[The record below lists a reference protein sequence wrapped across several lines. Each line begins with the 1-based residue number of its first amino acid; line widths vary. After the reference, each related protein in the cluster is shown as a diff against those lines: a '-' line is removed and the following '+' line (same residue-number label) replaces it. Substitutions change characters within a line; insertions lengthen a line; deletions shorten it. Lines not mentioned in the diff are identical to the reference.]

1 MAQNSKQAEAVDDG
15 DFLPDM
21 PVAHS
26 QEETQET
33 DAPEA
38 DEPTDTLAI
47 GLEQLEAQALDGSE
61 VARQIEEL
69 TTVVLSSAEV
79 STRSAEVAANI
90 SHEMRG
96 VMKTVTDLTSK
107 NILHSRVILI
117 GLLSFLIIAVGTFF
131 AISTRLQQNIRQL
144 DSLSL
149 AVGKRVV
156 ELDATLATFGDAT
169 RGLGDTTEKLD
180 SMEERQI
187 KLDEKFQEKMDALDK
202 VFVKMPDQIAGQVN
216 GLTDKNL
223 DVKLKDLQK
232 NIQALDAKVQAMANK
247 PAPAAPPAVNNQ
259 KEVIA
264 EIQKLKKDLEAANAA
279 ALKAAAKEREREKA
293 LDKPLTL
300 PKALPAAKPADN
312 KAAAEAKAAEA
323 KAIAEAKAAAEAK
336 AQAEVKAANEA
347 RAAAEAKAAAEAR
360 ARAAAEA
367 KAAEAARAA
376 AQPPALPPRAAPKE
390 DRVIF
395 PRPGSEN

>member
-1 MAQNSKQAEAVDDG
+1 MAQDSTKAEAAADDS

-21 PVAHS
+21 PVES
-26 QEETQET
+26 EE
-33 DAPEA
+33 DASA
-38 DEPTDTLAI
+38 GTLAI
-47 GLEQLEAQALDGSE
+47 GLEVLEAQALDGTE
-61 VARQIEEL
+61 GVRQIEEL
-69 TTVVLSSAEV
+69 TGVVLSSAEV
-79 STRSAEVAANI
+79 STRSAEVAANV
-90 SHEMRG
+90 SHEMRA
-96 VMKTVTDLTSK
+96 VMKTVNEMSSK
-107 NILHSRVILI
+107 NILHSRIILI
-117 GLLSFLIIAVGTFF
+117 GLLSFLVIAVGTFF

-223 DVKLKDLQK
+223 DAKLKDLQK
-232 NIQALDAKVQAMANK
+232 NIQALDAKVQALASK
-247 PAPAAPPAVNNQ
+247 PAPPPAQPVVNNQ

-279 ALKAAAKEREREKA
+279 ATVAAVKAAVKEREREKP
-293 LDKPLTL
+293 LDKPLIMPAPPAPA
-300 PKALPAAKPADN
+300 PKPPVIN
-312 KAAAEAKAAEA
+312 KA
-323 KAIAEAKAAAEAK
+323 
-336 AQAEVKAANEA
+336 
-347 RAAAEAKAAAEAR
+347 
-360 ARAAAEA
+360 
-367 KAAEAARAA
+367 
-376 AQPPALPPRAAPKE
+376 
-390 DRVIF
+390 
-395 PRPGSEN
+395 

>member
-1 MAQNSKQAEAVDDG
+1 MAQDSKKAEAVADDG

-21 PVAHS
+21 PVDPVYENPS
-26 QEETQET
+26 
-33 DAPEA
+33 DP
-38 DEPTDTLAI
+38 LAI
-47 GLEQLEAQALDGSE
+47 GLESLNEQALDGGE

-69 TTVVLSSAEV
+69 TGVVLSSAEV

-90 SHEMRG
+90 SHEMRQ
-96 VMKTVTDLTSK
+96 VMKTVNEMSSK
-107 NILHSRVILI
+107 NILHSRIILI
-117 GLLSFLIIAVGTFF
+117 GLLSFLVIAVGTFF

-223 DVKLKDLQK
+223 DAKLKDLQK
-232 NIQALDAKVQAMANK
+232 NIQALDAKVQALASK
-247 PAPAAPPAVNNQ
+247 PAPPQAAPVVNNQ

-264 EIQKLKKDLEAANAA
+264 EIQKLKKDLEAANSAA
-279 ALKAAAKEREREKA
+279 TTAAIKAAAKEREREKP
-293 LDKPLTL
+293 LDKPLIM
-300 PKALPAAKPADN
+300 PSPAPAPKPAPVVNRAAEAKAAADL
-312 KAAAEAKAAEA
+312 KAAAEAKAAAAEA
-323 KAIAEAKAAAEAK
+323 RAAAAEAKAAAES
-336 AQAEVKAANEA
+336 KAA
-347 RAAAEAKAAAEAR
+347 AAAEAR

-367 KAAEAARAA
+367 KAAAEARAA
-376 AQPPALPPRAAPKE
+376 SQAPALPPRAAPKE

-395 PRPGSEN
+395 PRPASDN

>member
-1 MAQNSKQAEAVDDG
+1 
-15 DFLPDM
+15 
-21 PVAHS
+21 
-26 QEETQET
+26 
-33 DAPEA
+33 
-38 DEPTDTLAI
+38 
-47 GLEQLEAQALDGSE
+47 LDGSQ

-69 TTVVLSSAEV
+69 TSVVLSSAEV

-187 KLDEKFQEKMDALDK
+187 KLDEKFQEKMEALDK

-247 PAPAAPPAVNNQ
+247 PAPAATPVVNNQ

-264 EIQKLKKDLEAANAA
+264 EIQKLKRDLEAANAAATAA

-293 LDKPLTL
+293 LDKPLAL
-300 PKALPAAKPADN
+300 PKPAPAAKPADS

-323 KAIAEAKAAAEAK
+323 KAIADAKAAAEAK
-336 AQAEVKAANEA
+336 AQAEIKAANEA

-360 ARAAAEA
+360 TRAAAEA
-367 KAAEAARAA
+367 KAAEAVRAA
-376 AQPPALPPRAAPKE
+376 AQPPAQPPRAAPKE

-395 PRPGSEN
+395 PRPGTEN

>member
-1 MAQNSKQAEAVDDG
+1 MAQDSKKAEAVADDG

-21 PVAHS
+21 PV
-26 QEETQET
+26 ETEH
-33 DAPEA
+33 ENSS
-38 DEPTDTLAI
+38 DTLAI
-47 GLEQLEAQALDGSE
+47 ELENVEEQALDGGE

-69 TTVVLSSAEV
+69 TGVVLSSAEV

-90 SHEMRG
+90 SHEMRS
-96 VMKTVTDLTSK
+96 VMKTVNEMSSK
-107 NILHSRVILI
+107 NILHSRIILI
-117 GLLSFLIIAVGTFF
+117 GLLSFLVIAVGTFF

-156 ELDATLATFGDAT
+156 ELDATLATFVDAT

-187 KLDEKFQEKMDALDK
+187 KLDEKFQAKMDALDT

-223 DVKLKDLQK
+223 DAKLKDLQK
-232 NIQALDAKVQAMANK
+232 NIQALDAKVQSLASK
-247 PAPAAPPAVNNQ
+247 PAPPAAPVVNNQ

-264 EIQKLKKDLEAANAA
+264 EIQKLKKDLQAANAA
-279 ALKAAAKEREREKA
+279 ATASAIKAAAKEREREKP
-293 LDKPLTL
+293 LDKPLIMPT
-300 PKALPAAKPADN
+300 PAPAPKPAPVVN
-312 KAAAEAKAAEA
+312 RAAEAKAAAELRAAAEAKAAAAEA
-323 KAIAEAKAAAEAK
+323 RAAAAEAKAAAES
-336 AQAEVKAANEA
+336 KAA
-347 RAAAEAKAAAEAR
+347 AAAEAR

-367 KAAEAARAA
+367 KAAAEARAA
-376 AQPPALPPRAAPKE
+376 SQAPALPPRAAPKE

-395 PRPGSEN
+395 PRPASDD

>member
-1 MAQNSKQAEAVDDG
+1 MAQDSKQADATDDG

-21 PVAHS
+21 PVHT
-26 QEETQET
+26 EEEST
-33 DAPEA
+33 AEA
-38 DEPTDTLAI
+38 LAI
-47 GLEQLEAQALDGSE
+47 GLDELDAQSLDSSE

-69 TTVVLSSAEV
+69 TGVVLSSAEV

-96 VMKTVTDLTSK
+96 VMKTVSDLTAK
-107 NILHSRVILI
+107 NILHSRIILV

-187 KLDEKFQEKMDALDK
+187 KLDDKFQAKMEDLNK
-202 VFVKMPDQIAGQVN
+202 LFVKLPDQIAGQVN
-216 GLTDKNL
+216 GQSEKSL
-223 DVKLKDLQK
+223 DAKLKDLQK
-232 NIQALDAKVQAMANK
+232 SIQALDAKVQALSNK
-247 PAPAAPPAVNNQ
+247 PAPAAPAPVVNNQ

-279 ALKAAAKEREREKA
+279 ATAAALKAAAKEREREKP
-293 LDKPLTL
+293 LDKPLVM
-300 PKALPAAKPADN
+300 PKPAPEVKPVD
-312 KAAAEAKAAEA
+312 KKAAEAKAAAAAEAKAAEA
-323 KAIAEAKAAAEAK
+323 
-336 AQAEVKAANEA
+336 
-347 RAAAEAKAAAEAR
+347 RAAKPNR
-360 ARAAAEA
+360 L
-367 KAAEAARAA
+367 K
-376 AQPPALPPRAAPKE
+376 
-390 DRVIF
+390 
-395 PRPGSEN
+395 PG

>member
-1 MAQNSKQAEAVDDG
+1 MAQDSKQADATDDG

-21 PVAHS
+21 PVHT
-26 QEETQET
+26 EEEST
-33 DAPEA
+33 AEA
-38 DEPTDTLAI
+38 LAI
-47 GLEQLEAQALDGSE
+47 GLDELDGQSLDSSE

-69 TTVVLSSAEV
+69 TGVVLSSAEV

-96 VMKTVTDLTSK
+96 VMKTVSDLTAK
-107 NILHSRVILI
+107 NILHSRIILV

-187 KLDEKFQEKMDALDK
+187 KLDDKFQAKMEDLNK
-202 VFVKMPDQIAGQVN
+202 LFVKLPDQIAGQVN
-216 GLTDKNL
+216 GQSEKSL
-223 DVKLKDLQK
+223 DAKLKDLQK
-232 NIQALDAKVQAMANK
+232 SIQALEAKVQALSNK
-247 PAPAAPPAVNNQ
+247 PAPAPAPVVNNQ

-279 ALKAAAKEREREKA
+279 ATAAALKAAAKEREREKP
-293 LDKPLTL
+293 LDRPLVM
-300 PKALPAAKPADN
+300 PKPAPEVKPVD
-312 KAAAEAKAAEA
+312 KKAAEAKAAEA
-323 KAIAEAKAAAEAK
+323 KAAEARAAEAK
-336 AQAEVKAANEA
+336 ATEARLAAEA
-347 RAAAEAKAAAEAR
+347 RAAAEAKARLAAEAR
-360 ARAAAEA
+360 AAAAEA
-367 KAAEAARAA
+367 AKAA

-395 PRPGSEN
+395 PRPSSDN

>member
-1 MAQNSKQAEAVDDG
+1 MAQDSPQAEAAEES
-15 DFLPDM
+15 DFLPAM
-21 PVAHS
+21 PVAVS
-26 QEETQET
+26 E
-33 DAPEA
+33 DAAAASAQGGSDNE
-38 DEPTDTLAI
+38 TLAL

-69 TTVVLSSAEV
+69 TSVVLSSAEV

-96 VMKTVTDLTSK
+96 VMKTVTELTSK
-107 NILHSRVILI
+107 NILHSRILLI

-187 KLDEKFQEKMDALDK
+187 KLDEKFQQKMEALDK
-202 VFVKMPDQIAGQVN
+202 VFLKMPDQIAGQVN

-223 DVKLKDLQK
+223 DAKLKDLQK
-232 NIQALDAKVQAMANK
+232 NIQALDTKVQAMASK
-247 PAPAAPPAVNNQ
+247 PAPAAPAPPPDNT
-259 KEVIA
+259 KDILA
-264 EIQKLKKDLEAANAA
+264 EIQKLKKELESANAA
-279 ALKAAAKEREREKA
+279 AAAATKAAAKEKEREKL
-293 LDKPLTL
+293 LDKQ
-300 PKALPAAKPADN
+300 
-312 KAAAEAKAAEA
+312 
-323 KAIAEAKAAAEAK
+323 IG
-336 AQAEVKAANEA
+336 
-347 RAAAEAKAAAEAR
+347 RAH
-360 ARAAAEA
+360 
-367 KAAEAARAA
+367 
-376 AQPPALPPRAAPKE
+376 
-390 DRVIF
+390 V
-395 PRPGSEN
+395 

>member
-1 MAQNSKQAEAVDDG
+1 MAQDSKQADATDDG

-21 PVAHS
+21 PVHT
-26 QEETQET
+26 EE
-33 DAPEA
+33 EA
-38 DEPTDTLAI
+38 STEALAI
-47 GLEQLEAQALDGSE
+47 GLDELEAKSLDSSE
-61 VARQIEEL
+61 VARQIEDL
-69 TTVVLSSAEV
+69 TGVVLSSAEV

-96 VMKTVTDLTSK
+96 VMKTVSDLTSK
-107 NILHSRVILI
+107 NILHSRVILV
-117 GLLSFLIIAVGTFF
+117 GLLSLLIIAVGTFF

-187 KLDEKFQEKMDALDK
+187 KLDDKFEAKMEDLNK
-202 VFVKMPDQIAGQVN
+202 LIVKFPDQIAGQLN
-216 GLTDKNL
+216 GQSEKNL
-223 DVKLKDLQK
+223 DAKLKDLQK
-232 NIQALDAKVQAMANK
+232 SIQALEAKVQALSNT
-247 PAPAAPPAVNNQ
+247 PAPAAAPAVNSQ

-264 EIQKLKKDLEAANAA
+264 EIQKLKKDIESANAASTAA
-279 ALKAAAKEREREKA
+279 ALKAATKEREREKL
-293 LDKPLTL
+293 LDKPLVM
-300 PKALPAAKPADN
+300 PKPAPEVKPVDK
-312 KAAAEAKAAEA
+312 KAAEAKAAAAAVAKAAEAKAAEA
-323 KAIAEAKAAAEAK
+323 RAAEAK
-336 AQAEVKAANEA
+336 ATEARLAAEA
-347 RAAAEAKAAAEAR
+347 RAAAEAKARLAAEAR
-360 ARAAAEA
+360 AAAAEA
-367 KAAEAARAA
+367 AKAA

-395 PRPGSEN
+395 PRPSSDN

>member
-1 MAQNSKQAEAVDDG
+1 MAQDSKQAAAVDDG

-21 PVAHS
+21 PVAHP
-26 QEETQET
+26 QDETQET
-33 DAPEA
+33 DTPEA
-38 DEPTDTLAI
+38 EEPTETLAI
-47 GLEQLEAQALDGSE
+47 GLEELEVQALDGSE
-61 VARQIEEL
+61 VARQIEDL

-144 DSLSL
+144 DRLSL

-180 SMEERQI
+180 SMEERKI

-232 NIQALDAKVQAMANK
+232 NIQTLNAKVQAMANRS
-247 PAPAAPPAVNNQ
+247 ASAAPPAVNNQ

-264 EIQKLKKDLEAANAA
+264 EIRKLKKDLEAANAA
-279 ALKAAAKEREREKA
+279 ALKAAAKVREGQKA
-293 LDKPLTL
+293 LVKSLTL
-300 PKALPAAKPADN
+300 SKAS
-312 KAAAEAKAAEA
+312 
-323 KAIAEAKAAAEAK
+323 AEAKAAAEAK
-336 AQAEVKAANEA
+336 AQAKIKAVNEA
-347 RAAAEAKAAAEAR
+347 RAAAEAKLAAEAR
-360 ARAAAEA
+360 VRAAAEA
-367 KAAEAARAA
+367 KAAKAARAA
-376 AQPPALPPRAAPKE
+376 AQPPALPPRATPKE

-395 PRPGSEN
+395 PRPSSEN

>member
-1 MAQNSKQAEAVDDG
+1 MAQDSKQADATDDG

-21 PVAHS
+21 PVHT
-26 QEETQET
+26 EE
-33 DAPEA
+33 EA
-38 DEPTDTLAI
+38 STEALAI
-47 GLEQLEAQALDGSE
+47 GLDELEAKSLDSSE
-61 VARQIEEL
+61 VARQIEDL
-69 TTVVLSSAEV
+69 TGVVLSSAEV

-96 VMKTVTDLTSK
+96 VMKTVSDLTSK
-107 NILHSRVILI
+107 NILHSRVILV

-131 AISTRLQQNIRQL
+131 AISTRLQQKIRQL

-187 KLDEKFQEKMDALDK
+187 KLDDKFEAKMEDLNK
-202 VFVKMPDQIAGQVN
+202 LIVKFPDQIAGQLN
-216 GLTDKNL
+216 GQSEKNL
-223 DVKLKDLQK
+223 DAKLKDLQK
-232 NIQALDAKVQAMANK
+232 SIQALETKVQALSNK
-247 PAPAAPPAVNNQ
+247 PAPVAAPVVNNQ

-264 EIQKLKKDLEAANAA
+264 EIQKLKKDIESANAAATAA
-279 ALKAAAKEREREKA
+279 ALKAASKEREREKL
-293 LDKPLTL
+293 LDKPLVM
-300 PKALPAAKPADN
+300 PKPTPAAKLVDKKASEA

-323 KAIAEAKAAAEAK
+323 KAAEIRATEARLAA
-336 AQAEVKAANEA
+336 EA
-347 RAAAEAKAAAEAR
+347 RAAAEAKARLAAEAR
-360 ARAAAEA
+360 AAAAEA
-367 KAAEAARAA
+367 AKAA

-395 PRPGSEN
+395 PRPSSDN

>member
-1 MAQNSKQAEAVDDG
+1 MAQDSKQADATDDG

-21 PVAHS
+21 PVHT
-26 QEETQET
+26 EEESTT
-33 DAPEA
+33 EA
-38 DEPTDTLAI
+38 LAI
-47 GLEQLEAQALDGSE
+47 GLDELEAQSLDSSE

-69 TTVVLSSAEV
+69 TGVVLSSAEV

-96 VMKTVTDLTSK
+96 VMKTVTDLTAK
-107 NILHSRVILI
+107 NILHSRIILV

-187 KLDEKFQEKMDALDK
+187 KLDDKFQAKMEDLNK
-202 VFVKMPDQIAGQVN
+202 LFVKLPDQIAGQVN
-216 GLTDKNL
+216 GQSEKSL
-223 DVKLKDLQK
+223 DAKLKDLQK
-232 NIQALDAKVQAMANK
+232 SIQALEAKVQALSNK
-247 PAPAAPPAVNNQ
+247 PAPAPAPVVNNQ

-279 ALKAAAKEREREKA
+279 ATAAALKAAAKEREREKP
-293 LDKPLTL
+293 LDKPLVI
-300 PKALPAAKPADN
+300 PKPAPEVKPVD
-312 KAAAEAKAAEA
+312 KKAAEAKAAAAAEAKAAEA
-323 KAIAEAKAAAEAK
+323 RAAEAK
-336 AQAEVKAANEA
+336 ATEARLAAEA
-347 RAAAEAKAAAEAR
+347 RAAAEAKARLAAEAR
-360 ARAAAEA
+360 AAAAEA
-367 KAAEAARAA
+367 AKAQA
-376 AQPPALPPRAAPKE
+376 PALPPRATPKE

-395 PRPGSEN
+395 PRPSSEN

>member
-1 MAQNSKQAEAVDDG
+1 MAQDSTKADAAADDG

-21 PVAHS
+21 PV
-26 QEETQET
+26 ETVE
-33 DAPEA
+33 DN
-38 DEPTDTLAI
+38 PTETLAI
-47 GLEQLEAQALDGSE
+47 GLESLEEQALDGSE

-69 TTVVLSSAEV
+69 TGVVLGSAEV

-90 SHEMRG
+90 SQEMRS
-96 VMKTVTDLTSK
+96 VMKTVNEMSSK
-107 NILHSRVILI
+107 NILHSRIILI
-117 GLLSFLIIAVGTFF
+117 GLLSFLVIAVGSFF

-223 DVKLKDLQK
+223 DAKLKDLQK
-232 NIQALDAKVQAMANK
+232 NIQALDAKVQALAAK
-247 PAPAAPPAVNNQ
+247 PAPAAP
-259 KEVIA
+259 
-264 EIQKLKKDLEAANAA
+264 AADAGC
-279 ALKAAAKEREREKA
+279 
-293 LDKPLTL
+293 
-300 PKALPAAKPADN
+300 
-312 KAAAEAKAAEA
+312 
-323 KAIAEAKAAAEAK
+323 
-336 AQAEVKAANEA
+336 
-347 RAAAEAKAAAEAR
+347 RASC
-360 ARAAAEA
+360 
-367 KAAEAARAA
+367 
-376 AQPPALPPRAAPKE
+376 
-390 DRVIF
+390 
-395 PRPGSEN
+395 RPGWRRRHCPRRRR

>member
-1 MAQNSKQAEAVDDG
+1 
-15 DFLPDM
+15 
-21 PVAHS
+21 
-26 QEETQET
+26 
-33 DAPEA
+33 
-38 DEPTDTLAI
+38 
-47 GLEQLEAQALDGSE
+47 
-61 VARQIEEL
+61 
-69 TTVVLSSAEV
+69 
-79 STRSAEVAANI
+79 
-90 SHEMRG
+90 
-96 VMKTVTDLTSK
+96 
-107 NILHSRVILI
+107 
-117 GLLSFLIIAVGTFF
+117 
-131 AISTRLQQNIRQL
+131 
-144 DSLSL
+144 
-149 AVGKRVV
+149 
-156 ELDATLATFGDAT
+156 
-169 RGLGDTTEKLD
+169 
-180 SMEERQI
+180 
-187 KLDEKFQEKMDALDK
+187 
-202 VFVKMPDQIAGQVN
+202 MPDQIAGQVN

-300 PKALPAAKPADN
+300 PKALPAVKPADN

-336 AQAEVKAANEA
+336 AQAEIKAANEA

-395 PRPGSEN
+395 PRPSSEN

>member
-1 MAQNSKQAEAVDDG
+1 MAQDSKQADATDDG

-21 PVAHS
+21 PVHT
-26 QEETQET
+26 EE
-33 DAPEA
+33 EA
-38 DEPTDTLAI
+38 STEALAI
-47 GLEQLEAQALDGSE
+47 GLDELEAKSLDSSE
-61 VARQIEEL
+61 VARQIEDL
-69 TTVVLSSAEV
+69 TGVVLSSAEV

-96 VMKTVTDLTSK
+96 VMKTVSDLTSK
-107 NILHSRVILI
+107 NILHSRVILV

-187 KLDEKFQEKMDALDK
+187 KLDDKFEAKMEDLNK
-202 VFVKMPDQIAGQVN
+202 LIVKFPDQIAGQLN
-216 GLTDKNL
+216 GQSEKNL
-223 DVKLKDLQK
+223 DAKLKDLQK
-232 NIQALDAKVQAMANK
+232 SIQALETKVQALSNK
-247 PAPAAPPAVNNQ
+247 PAPVAAPVVNNQ

-264 EIQKLKKDLEAANAA
+264 EIQKLKKDIESANAAATAA
-279 ALKAAAKEREREKA
+279 ALKAASKEREREKL
-293 LDKPLTL
+293 LDKPLVM
-300 PKALPAAKPADN
+300 PKPTPAAKLVDKKASEA

-323 KAIAEAKAAAEAK
+323 KAAEIRATEARLAA
-336 AQAEVKAANEA
+336 EA
-347 RAAAEAKAAAEAR
+347 RAAAEAKARLAAEAR
-360 ARAAAEA
+360 AAAAEA
-367 KAAEAARAA
+367 AKAA

-395 PRPGSEN
+395 PRPSSDN

>member
-1 MAQNSKQAEAVDDG
+1 MAQDSKQAEAVDDG

-38 DEPTDTLAI
+38 DEPTETLAI

-61 VARQIEEL
+61 VARQIEDL

-247 PAPAAPPAVNNQ
+247 PAPAAPPAVNNP

-264 EIQKLKKDLEAANAA
+264 EIQKLKN
-279 ALKAAAKEREREKA
+279 
-293 LDKPLTL
+293 
-300 PKALPAAKPADN
+300 
-312 KAAAEAKAAEA
+312 
-323 KAIAEAKAAAEAK
+323 
-336 AQAEVKAANEA
+336 
-347 RAAAEAKAAAEAR
+347 
-360 ARAAAEA
+360 
-367 KAAEAARAA
+367 
-376 AQPPALPPRAAPKE
+376 
-390 DRVIF
+390 
-395 PRPGSEN
+395 

>member
-1 MAQNSKQAEAVDDG
+1 MAQDSKQADATDDG

-21 PVAHS
+21 PVHT
-26 QEETQET
+26 EE
-33 DAPEA
+33 EA
-38 DEPTDTLAI
+38 STEALAI
-47 GLEQLEAQALDGSE
+47 GLDELEAKSLDSSE
-61 VARQIEEL
+61 VARQIEDL
-69 TTVVLSSAEV
+69 TGVVLSSAEV

-96 VMKTVTDLTSK
+96 VMKTVSDLTSK
-107 NILHSRVILI
+107 NILHSRVILV

-187 KLDEKFQEKMDALDK
+187 KLDDKFEAKMEDLNK
-202 VFVKMPDQIAGQVN
+202 LIVKFPDQIAGQLN
-216 GLTDKNL
+216 GQSEKNL
-223 DVKLKDLQK
+223 DAKLKDLQK
-232 NIQALDAKVQAMANK
+232 SIQALETKVQALSNK
-247 PAPAAPPAVNNQ
+247 PAPVAAPVVNNQ

-264 EIQKLKKDLEAANAA
+264 EIQKLKKDIESANAAATAA
-279 ALKAAAKEREREKA
+279 ALKAASKEREREKL
-293 LDKPLTL
+293 LDKPLVM
-300 PKALPAAKPADN
+300 PKPTPAAKPVDKKASEA

-323 KAIAEAKAAAEAK
+323 KAAELRATEARLAA
-336 AQAEVKAANEA
+336 EA
-347 RAAAEAKAAAEAR
+347 RAAAEAKARLAAEAR
-360 ARAAAEA
+360 AAAAEA
-367 KAAEAARAA
+367 AKAA
-376 AQPPALPPRAAPKE
+376 AQPPALPPRVAPKE

-395 PRPGSEN
+395 PRPSSDN

>member
-1 MAQNSKQAEAVDDG
+1 MAQDSKQADATDDG

-21 PVAHS
+21 PVHT
-26 QEETQET
+26 EE
-33 DAPEA
+33 EA
-38 DEPTDTLAI
+38 NTEALAI
-47 GLEQLEAQALDGSE
+47 GLDELEAKSLDSSE
-61 VARQIEEL
+61 VARQIEDL
-69 TTVVLSSAEV
+69 TGVVLSSAEV

-96 VMKTVTDLTSK
+96 VMKTVSDLTSK
-107 NILHSRVILI
+107 NILHSRVILV

-187 KLDEKFQEKMDALDK
+187 KLDDKFQAKMEDLNK
-202 VFVKMPDQIAGQVN
+202 LFVKLPDQVAGQVN
-216 GLTDKNL
+216 GQSEKNL
-223 DVKLKDLQK
+223 DAKLKDLQK
-232 NIQALDAKVQAMANK
+232 SIQALEAKVQALSNK
-247 PAPAAPPAVNNQ
+247 PAPVAPPVVNSQ

-264 EIQKLKKDLEAANAA
+264 EIQKLKKDLETANAAATAA
-279 ALKAAAKEREREKA
+279 ALKAAAKEREREKP
-293 LDKPLTL
+293 LDKPLVM
-300 PKALPAAKPADN
+300 PKPTPEAKPVDK
-312 KAAAEAKAAEA
+312 KATEAKVAAEAKAAEA
-323 KAIAEAKAAAEAK
+323 KAAEIRATEARLAAEARAVAEAKARLAA
-336 AQAEVKAANEA
+336 EA
-347 RAAAEAKAAAEAR
+347 RAAA
-360 ARAAAEA
+360 
-367 KAAEAARAA
+367 AEAAKAA

-395 PRPGSEN
+395 PRPSSDN

>member
-1 MAQNSKQAEAVDDG
+1 MAKDSKKAEAAADDG

-21 PVAHS
+21 PV
-26 QEETQET
+26 ET
-33 DAPEA
+33 A
-38 DEPTDTLAI
+38 DENSAETLAI
-47 GLEQLEAQALDGSE
+47 GLENLEEQALDGGE

-69 TTVVLSSAEV
+69 TGVVLSSAEV

-90 SHEMRG
+90 SHEMRT
-96 VMKTVTDLTSK
+96 VMKTVNEMSSK
-107 NILHSRVILI
+107 NILHSRIILI
-117 GLLSFLIIAVGTFF
+117 GLLSFLVIAVGTFF

-223 DVKLKDLQK
+223 DAKLKDLQK
-232 NIQALDAKVQAMANK
+232 NIQALDAKVQALASK
-247 PAPAAPPAVNNQ
+247 PAPPAPAAPVVNNQ

-264 EIQKLKKDLEAANAA
+264 EIQKLKKDLEVANAA
-279 ALKAAAKEREREKA
+279 ATAAAIKAAAKEREREKP
-293 LDKPLTL
+293 LDKPLIM
-300 PKALPAAKPADN
+300 PSPAPAPKPAPVVN
-312 KAAAEAKAAEA
+312 KAAEAKAAADLKAAADAKAAAAEARAAAAEAKAA
-323 KAIAEAKAAAEAK
+323 AESKAA
-336 AQAEVKAANEA
+336 
-347 RAAAEAKAAAEAR
+347 AAAEAR

-367 KAAEAARAA
+367 KAAAEARAA
-376 AQPPALPPRAAPKE
+376 SQAPALPPRAAPKE

-395 PRPGSEN
+395 PRPANDN